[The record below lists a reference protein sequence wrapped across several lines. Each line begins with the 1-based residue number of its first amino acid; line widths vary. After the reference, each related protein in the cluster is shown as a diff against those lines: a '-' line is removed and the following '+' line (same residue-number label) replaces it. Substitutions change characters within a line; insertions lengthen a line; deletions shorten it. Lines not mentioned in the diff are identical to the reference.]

1 MKNKI
6 GAIILASTM
15 LCTVAAGFTGC
26 IQEGEINNGSTVDD
40 LANVPL
46 ATSGGFVMPEGGFD
60 ITKPVEI
67 TFYHTMGKVLQ
78 EKLDYQLELFKEL
91 FPNITVKASKYG
103 NYDDVH
109 TQISTEISASN
120 QPNIAYCYGDHV
132 ADYNVSNAVFAMND
146 FLPGGTYANET
157 VTLESGEVYNLGL
170 TEAEQK
176 MFIEGFY
183 NEGHMFDDGKM
194 MYMLPFAKS
203 TEVMFYNKDF
213 FEDNNLKVPTTWDE
227 LWDTCERIL
236 EIDPECIPFGYD
248 SESNL
253 FITLCEQNDSA
264 YTYPTGTAVNRFR
277 FDNEK
282 NRAFV
287 QSITKNF
294 LNGYFTTQELN
305 GGTYTSNLFTSLT
318 EPKCY
323 MCVGSTAGGQ
333 YQKPPLVNG
342 EYAFEAGIA
351 QIPQVDPAHPKA
363 ISQGPSVCIFKDKDP
378 QKVLASW
385 LLVKYL
391 TTNIE
396 FQADFSIDSG
406 YMPPIKMEYMETC
419 EAYKAQLDEANGTTG
434 IAALS
439 AKMCL
444 EQKDAYFTS
453 PAFVGSSKARTEVGL
468 LIQAALG
475 AQNLEEMDG
484 IIDQAFKDA
493 VNRCIDFIT

>member
-6 GAIILASTM
+6 GAIMLAGTM
-15 LCTVAAGFTGC
+15 LCTVAFGLAGC
-26 IQEGEINNGSTVDD
+26 VQEGEINNGSTTDD

-67 TFYHTMGKVLQ
+67 VFYHTMGKVLQ

-91 FPNITVKASKYG
+91 FPNITVKATKYG

-109 TQISTEISASN
+109 EQIATEIIGGN

-132 ADYNVSNAVFAMND
+132 ADYNVSSSVFAMND
-146 FLPGGTYANET
+146 FLPGGTYADEK
-157 VTLESGEVYNLGL
+157 VTLESGEEYNLGL
-170 TEAEQK
+170 TQEEQE
-176 MFIEGFY
+176 MFIESFY
-183 NEGHMFDDGKM
+183 NEGHMFGDGKM

-203 TEVMFYNKDF
+203 TEVMFYNKNF
-213 FEDNNLKVPTTWDE
+213 FEDNGLEVPTTWDE

-264 YTYPTGTAVNRFR
+264 YTYPTGTAENRFR

-282 NRAFV
+282 NREFV
-287 QSITKNF
+287 EMLSENF
-294 LNGYFTTQELN
+294 KKGYFTTQELN

-333 YQKPPLVNG
+333 YQKPPLVG
-342 EYAFEAGIA
+342 DQYAFEAGIA

-363 ISQGPSVCIFKDKDP
+363 ISQGPSVCIFNDSDP

-406 YMPPIKMEYMETC
+406 YMPPLKMEYMETL
-419 EAYKAQLDEANGTTG
+419 EAYKTELENANGTTG
-434 IAALS
+434 LAALS

-444 EQKDAYFTS
+444 QQKDAYFTS
-453 PAFVGSSKARTEVGL
+453 PAFVGSSKARTEVGYL
-468 LIQAALG
+468 LQSVFS
-475 AQNLEEMDG
+475 NTS
-484 IIDQAFKDA
+484 IDSAFKTA
-493 VNRCIDFIT
+493 VKRCLESIT